1 MTLILCL
8 IAIIGWLAVFSL
20 LAVLS
25 VVSIAYGESQ
35 VELKTLQKSLEIAQS
50 NKSRTKVWNTN
61 PRTET
66 PQSD

>member
-35 VELKTLQKSLEIAQS
+35 VELKTLQKSLEIAQN
-50 NKSRTKVWNTN
+50 NKLRTKVWNTN
-61 PRTET
+61 PHTET
-66 PQSD
+66 SQSD

>member
-35 VELKTLQKSLEIAQS
+35 VELKTLQKSLEIAQNS
-50 NKSRTKVWNTN
+50 KLRTKVWNTN

-66 PQSD
+66 SQSD

>member
-66 PQSD
+66 SQSD